1 MNEKKNCKLL
11 IVDDD
16 EDVLTAARI
25 YLKQHFT
32 TLHTE
37 SNPKRMLELIQNDS
51 YDVILLDMNYSK
63 DVTSGKEGFYY
74 MEKILEIDPSAIIL
88 LITAYGDVETAVK
101 AIKNG
106 AYDFVLKP
114 WQNEKL
120 LSSILAALKIKNT
133 QNEVNKLK
141 SFRKQ
146 FNNDCD
152 KEFSDFIGN
161 SDKMLKVF
169 DKIQKVAGTDANVL
183 ILGEN
188 GTGKELAARAI
199 HRFSER
205 RDNAF
210 ISVDLGAL
218 NDSIFESE
226 LFGHTK
232 GAFTDAR
239 EERIGRFEIANDGTL
254 FLDEIGNIPQ
264 ILQSKLL
271 TVLEKRT
278 IIKVGSNKETNINI
292 RLVCATNMPLQE
304 LVEQNKFRQDLLYR
318 INTVEINLPPLRERT
333 GDIPLLANYF
343 LNIFASKY
351 KKQGMSIS
359 VAALNKLEKYHWQGN
374 VRELKHAIERSVILS
389 DSLILQPEDFVLTSK
404 ERENTESIALEK
416 LDLETIEKIAVQ
428 KALQKHSG
436 NISKAADELGLTRTS
451 LYRRMEKFGF

>member
-1 MNEKKNCKLL
+1 MSEKINCKIL

-16 EDVLTAARI
+16 LDVLTAARI

-32 TLHTE
+32 SVHTE
-37 SNPKRMLELIQNDS
+37 NNPENIFELLNNEQ

-63 DVTSGKEGFYY
+63 DATSGIEGFDY
-74 MEKILEIDPSAIIL
+74 MKKILEIDPSAIIL

-101 AIKNG
+101 AIKFG
-106 AYDFVLKP
+106 AYDFILKP

-120 LSSILAALKIKNT
+120 LASINAAHKTKNT
-133 QNEVNKLK
+133 QKEILRLK
-141 SFRKQ
+141 SYQKQ
-146 FNNDCD
+146 YLNDCD
-152 KEFSDFIGN
+152 REFSDFIGN
-161 SDKMLKVF
+161 SESMLKIF
-169 DKIQKVAGTDANVL
+169 DKIHKVAATDANVL

-205 RDNAF
+205 KDKTF

-239 EERIGRFEIANDGTL
+239 EERIGRFEIASGGTL
-254 FLDEIGNIPQ
+254 FLDEVGNIPQ
-264 ILQSKLL
+264 LLQSKLL
-271 TVLEKRT
+271 TALERRK
-278 IIKVGSNKETNINI
+278 IIKLGSNKEIDVDI
-292 RLVCATNMPLQE
+292 RLICATNMPLQS
-304 LVEQNKFRQDLLYR
+304 LIAQNNFRQDLLYR
-318 INTVEINLPPLRERT
+318 INTVEITLPPLRERVE
-333 GDIPLLANYF
+333 DISLLSNYF
-343 LNIFASKY
+343 LDIYSSKY
-351 KKQGMSIS
+351 KKSGMSIS
-359 VAALNKLEKYHWQGN
+359 APAMNKLERYHWQGN

-389 DSLILQPEDFVLTSK
+389 DSRILQPEDFVLNNK
-404 ERENTESIALEK
+404 EKEFNQNIEIDK

-428 KALQKHSG
+428 KALQKHGG

-451 LYRRMEKFGF
+451 LYRRMEKFGL

>member
-1 MNEKKNCKLL
+1 MREKINCKIL

-16 EDVLTAARI
+16 IDVLTAARI

-32 TLHTE
+32 TIHTE
-37 SNPKRMLELIQNDS
+37 TNPERLFELLNNEQ

-63 DVTSGKEGFYY
+63 DATSGIEGFEY
-74 MEKILEIDPSAIIL
+74 MKRILEIDPSAIIL

-101 AIKNG
+101 AIKFG
-106 AYDFVLKP
+106 AYDFILKP

-120 LSSILAALKIKNT
+120 LASINAAYKIKSS
-133 QNEVNKLK
+133 QKEISKLK
-141 SFRKQ
+141 SYQKQ
-146 FNNDCD
+146 YLTDCD
-152 KEFSDFIGN
+152 REFSDFIGK
-161 SDKMLKVF
+161 SEAMLKIF
-169 DKIQKVAGTDANVL
+169 DKIQKVASTDANVL

-205 RDNAF
+205 KEKTF

-239 EERIGRFEIANDGTL
+239 EERIGRFEIASGGTL

-264 ILQSKLL
+264 LLQSKLL
-271 TVLEKRT
+271 TALERRKIT
-278 IIKVGSNKETNINI
+278 KLGSNKEVDIDI
-292 RLVCATNMPLQE
+292 RLICATNTPLQT
-304 LVEQNKFRQDLLYR
+304 LVTENKFRQDLLYR
-318 INTVEINLPPLRERT
+318 INTVEITLPPLRERV
-333 GDIPLLANYF
+333 GDISLLANYF
-343 LNIFASKY
+343 LDLYSTKY
-351 KKQGMSIS
+351 KKFGMSIS
-359 VAALNKLEKYHWQGN
+359 EPAMKKLERYHWQGN

-389 DSLILQPEDFVLTSK
+389 DSIILQPEDFVLNSK
-404 ERENTESIALEK
+404 EKEINQNIEIDK

-451 LYRRMEKFGF
+451 LYRRMEKFGL

>member
-1 MNEKKNCKLL
+1 MSEKQNCKLL

-74 MEKILEIDPSAIIL
+74 MEKILEIDPSAVIL

-120 LSSILAALKIKNT
+120 LSSILAALKIKT
-133 QNEVNKLK
+133 SQNEVNKLK

-152 KEFSDFIGN
+152 KEFSDFIGK

-271 TVLEKRT
+271 TVLENRN
-278 IIKVGSNKETNINI
+278 IIKVGSNKQTDINI

-304 LVEQNKFRQDLLYR
+304 LVTQNKFRQDLLYR
-318 INTVEINLPPLRERT
+318 INTVEINLPPLRERS

-343 LNIFASKY
+343 LNIYAAKY
-351 KKQGMSIS
+351 KKQGMCIS
-359 VAALNKLEKYHWQGN
+359 TPALNKLERYHWQGN

-389 DSLILQPEDFVLTSK
+389 DSSILQPEDFVLTSK
-404 ERENTESIALEK
+404 EREGTESIELEK

-428 KALQKHSG
+428 KALQKYSG
-436 NISKAADELGLTRTS
+436 NISKAAEELGLTRTS

>member
-1 MNEKKNCKLL
+1 MNEKQNCRLL

-120 LSSILAALKIKNT
+120 LSSILAALKIKT
-133 QNEVNKLK
+133 SQNEVNKLK

-152 KEFSDFIGN
+152 KEFSDFIGK

-271 TVLEKRT
+271 TVLENRN
-278 IIKVGSNKETNINI
+278 IIKVGSNKETSINI

-304 LVEQNKFRQDLLYR
+304 LVTQNKFRQDLLYR

-343 LNIFASKY
+343 LNIYAAKY
-351 KKQGMSIS
+351 KKQGMTIS
-359 VAALNKLEKYHWQGN
+359 TPALNKLERYHWQGN

-389 DSLILQPEDFVLTSK
+389 DSSILQPEDFVLTSK
-404 ERENTESIALEK
+404 ERESTESIELEK

-428 KALQKHSG
+428 KALQKHAG
-436 NISKAADELGLTRTS
+436 NISKAAEELGLTRTS